1 MGKTKEIEI
10 TFEETKAIKKKLT
23 VSEKELQALSGDGF
37 GSETVKK
44 LIDETMTCDAE
55 DCEYTD
61 YDYEVVD
68 TEKNLVLIPFN
79 R

>member
-1 MGKTKEIEI
+1 MEKTTDIEI
-10 TFEETKAIKKKLT
+10 TFEVTKTIKKKLK

-37 GSETVKK
+37 GSKTVKK

-55 DCEYTD
+55 DCAYTD
-61 YDYEVVD
+61 YDYEVID